1 MKALNPPVSSCSER
15 SRSRWSMRSSQL
27 SMCPYRI
34 GRVGRDT
41 DPVRLAVHR
50 EPLVGRAFLGADA
63 RADRLGEDF
72 GSSARNRFHARLLEQ
87 QQSVAG
93 SEARLTDHVRELD
106 RRERLDRRL
115 RHDAFDLPD
124 QVGVIIKVVARMHAP
139 DDMHFGRAA
148 VAVCLD
154 LGEYFPLVVIPS
166 LGRAGRPAIRAE
178 TAVEHADVRRLDMK
192 IPVIIYFFAA
202 FAFLDA
208 HASSPSR
215 ASGACSASASA
226 RPA

>member
-1 MKALNPPVSSCSER
+1 
-15 SRSRWSMRSSQL
+15 MRE
-27 SMCPYRI
+27 RI
-34 GRVGRDT
+34 GS
-41 DPVRLAVHR
+41 AKI
-50 EPLVGRAFLGADA
+50 
-63 RADRLGEDF
+63 
-72 GSSARNRFHARLLEQ
+72 SARNRFHARLLEQ

-154 LGEYFPLVVIPS
+154 SGEP
-166 LGRAGRPAIRAE
+166 AGRRYEQKRQLNTQTFVGSI
-178 TAVEHADVRRLDMK
+178 
-192 IPVIIYFFAA
+192 
-202 FAFLDA
+202 
-208 HASSPSR
+208 
-215 ASGACSASASA
+215 
-226 RPA
+226 